1 MLLRLKKQLY
11 NQFVLPTAILFIIA
25 GVVFL
30 VVLHQDIAGVAL
42 ISAAMVLVISGLL
55 VIPIALSPVS
65 VVEKAVDSL
74 ENGNQ
79 NVITESAPLKEEPIL
94 MSLGR
99 ISEKIEIQEKKLQE
113 EKLRRLRS
121 VIDGQDQERHRLARE
136 LHDSL
141 GQSLIAVRLQLESAD
156 KPGVSQVR
164 AAVDMSKGM
173 IDQAIDEV
181 RRISNALQ
189 PAALDEFGLETALR
203 TRVVEMAA
211 IAGIDSSFACNG
223 SVERLEKKSKIYL
236 YRIAQEAITNI
247 IKHARATKM
256 EVELN
261 RIDQTVTLRISDNG
275 KGFVIDPINFAHR
288 NGIQNMRERASLL
301 AGTFNI
307 ESVPKAGTR
316 IIVTIPYKRNEGE
329 NKNSAG

>member
-1 MLLRLKKQLY
+1 MLLKLKKQLF
-11 NQFVLPTAILFIIA
+11 NQFVLPTCILFIIA

-30 VVLHQDIAGVAL
+30 VFFDLGIAGIAL
-42 ISAAMVLVISGLL
+42 ILAALVLFLAGLIL
-55 VIPIALSPVS
+55 IPKVLSPVS
-65 VVEKAVDSL
+65 LVEKAVDSL

-79 NVITESAPLKEEPIL
+79 NLISESAPLKEEPIL

-99 ISEKIEIQEKKLQE
+99 ISKKIEIQEKKLQE

-156 KPGVSQVR
+156 KPGISQVR

-211 IAGIDSSFACNG
+211 IAGIDSSFTCNG

-261 RIDQTVTLRISDNG
+261 RIDQNVTLRISDNG
-275 KGFVIDPINFAHR
+275 KGFVIDPISFAHR

-301 AGTFNI
+301 AGTFTI
-307 ESVPKAGTR
+307 ESVPKTGTR

>member
-1 MLLRLKKQLY
+1 MLPRLKKQLY
-11 NQFVLPTAILFIIA
+11 SQFVLPTSILFIVAGLVTLIFIKQNAAGFALLSAAFVLFIA
-25 GVVFL
+25 G
-30 VVLHQDIAGVAL
+30 L
-42 ISAAMVLVISGLL
+42 IL
-55 VIPIALSPVS
+55 IPKALSPVS
-65 VVEKAVDSL
+65 LVEKAVDSL
-74 ENGNQ
+74 EKGNEKL
-79 NVITESAPLKEEPIL
+79 VIESAPLKEEPIL

-99 ISEKIEIQEKKLQE
+99 ISEKIELQEKKLQE

-141 GQSLIAVRLQLESAD
+141 GQSLIAVRLQLESAE
-156 KPGVSQVR
+156 KPGISQVR

-203 TRVVEMAA
+203 TKAIEMAA
-211 IAGIDSSFACNG
+211 IAGIEATFTCNG

-256 EVELN
+256 DVELT

-301 AGTFNI
+301 TGTFNI
-307 ESVPKAGTR
+307 ESVPKEGTR

-329 NKNSAG
+329 NKNPAG